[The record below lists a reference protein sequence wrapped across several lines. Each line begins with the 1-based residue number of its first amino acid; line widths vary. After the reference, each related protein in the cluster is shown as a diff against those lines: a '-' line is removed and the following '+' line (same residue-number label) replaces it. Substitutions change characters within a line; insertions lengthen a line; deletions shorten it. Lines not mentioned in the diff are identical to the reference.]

1 MARLP
6 GHCHRLHPA
15 DRLPVDPLL
24 PGGIPATAPPARR
37 PHRRGPGPPL
47 PRSVA
52 EHQGVTLTRSA
63 ANRRPSAF
71 SGTQPTRSA
80 WPSSGHSCRRGRPTR
95 PPRTPGN
102 RPGWPAKAARV
113 VKGMD
118 PVPNWHI
125 CVQGSRYRIVNA
137 SRKYSARVSE
147 FLAARS
153 FRHCRCMAGFGRSEH
168 DHLCPRPETHLTYMI
183 NLAPVPAL
191 AR

>member
-1 MARLP
+1 M
-6 GHCHRLHPA
+6 
-15 DRLPVDPLL
+15 
-24 PGGIPATAPPARR
+24 ITF
-37 PHRRGPGPPL
+37 RGWL
-47 PRSVA
+47 
-52 EHQGVTLTRSA
+52 
-63 ANRRPSAF
+63 
-71 SGTQPTRSA
+71 
-80 WPSSGHSCRRGRPTR
+80 
-95 PPRTPGN
+95 
-102 RPGWPAKAARV
+102 AKAARV

>member
-1 MARLP
+1 
-6 GHCHRLHPA
+6 
-15 DRLPVDPLL
+15 
-24 PGGIPATAPPARR
+24 
-37 PHRRGPGPPL
+37 
-47 PRSVA
+47 
-52 EHQGVTLTRSA
+52 
-63 ANRRPSAF
+63 
-71 SGTQPTRSA
+71 
-80 WPSSGHSCRRGRPTR
+80 
-95 PPRTPGN
+95 
-102 RPGWPAKAARV
+102 
-113 VKGMD
+113 MD

-191 AR
+191 ARWLLGLGVAALRAFRGHATPGPPAP